1 MATSLFSP
9 PPTAT
14 PIESAHGRILIAG
27 HHLYWE
33 SYGSSSSPTVALLHH
48 GLGSTAAWRRQVP
61 AFTAAGW
68 RVLAYD
74 RWGYGRS
81 DSRPE
86 FAWDF
91 LRQDV
96 IEAWAVLN
104 ALGLERVS
112 LVGHSD
118 GGSIGLLMA
127 ADHPERVDRLVS
139 IAAHIY
145 FEPVTGGGVEA
156 IARAAAQS
164 PLREAL
170 GREHGAKAPALVAA
184 WTARWLDPQMRS
196 LSLTDELGQIVCPT
210 LVIQGELDEHATRQH
225 AIDIAT
231 GIAGAELWL
240 VPGAHHMLPQERPD
254 EFNRRVLAFLG
265 AVPPSGVGSSSR

>member
-1 MATSLFSP
+1 MATSLSSP
-9 PPTAT
+9 SRVGA
-14 PIESAHGRILIAG
+14 PIDHDRILIGG

-33 SYGSSSSPTVALLHH
+33 SHGPTSAATAVLLHH
-48 GLGSTAAWRRQVP
+48 GLGSTAAWRKQVP
-61 AFTAAGW
+61 ALTAAGW
-68 RVLAYD
+68 RVVTYD

-81 DSRPE
+81 DPRPE

-91 LRQDV
+91 LRRDAV
-96 IEAWAVLN
+96 EALTLLD
-104 ALGLERVS
+104 ALGLASVS

-127 ADHPERVDRLVS
+127 AKHPERIDRLVS

-145 FEPVTGGGVEA
+145 FEPVTGGGVES

-170 GREHGAKAPALVAA
+170 GREHGDKAPALVAA
-184 WTARWLDPQMRS
+184 WAARWLDPRMRS
-196 LSLTDELGQIVCPT
+196 LSLTDELRRIVCPT

-225 AIDIAT
+225 AIDIAR
-231 GIAGAELWL
+231 GITGAELWL
-240 VPGAHHMLPQERPD
+240 VDGAHHMLPQERPD

-265 AVPPSGVGSSSR
+265 AAPPSKVGSSSR